1 MKAVLHH
8 VQALRF
14 VAAAMVLLSHL
25 QHEVPSIAGVAHDGY
40 VPWRPVFFAGGVDIF
55 FVISGFIM
63 YTIAAADFGRPGA
76 AREFL
81 VRRLLRVLPPYW
93 LFTTAM
99 VVAAVAFSSHVAHSQ
114 LTLVHVLASYFF
126 IPVANA
132 YGKLF
137 PVLILGWTL
146 NFEML
151 FYVVFTVGLL
161 FSRRRGLAVI
171 GGVIALLGVTG
182 LVVSA
187 PPGPFAFW
195 CNPIVFEFLMGIGLA
210 WARQR
215 GVTWAPVAAIASV
228 LAGVLVMVL
237 AMRAGWADHLWLAR
251 PLWMGVPACL
261 VCAGAVFVREQGAPG
276 PVLRALMFG
285 GDASFAIYLSHPF
298 TLTAVAALW
307 HLTGIAEPVAYIAV
321 AAVASTGVAAVLYAA
336 LERPLMKRLNGWARG
351 AFARRPPGPPLFQKE
366 EPHAR

>member
-25 QHEVPSIAGVAHDGY
+25 QHEVPSIAGLAREGW
-40 VPWRPVFFAGGVDIF
+40 VPWRPVYFAGGVDIF

-63 YTIAAADFGRPGA
+63 YTIASADFGRPGS

-81 VRRLLRVLPPYW
+81 VRRLLRIVPPYW

-114 LTLVHVLASYFF
+114 LSPVHVLASYFF

-151 FYVVFTVGLL
+151 FYGVFTVGLL
-161 FSRRRGLAVI
+161 FPRRAGLAVI
-171 GGVIALLGVTG
+171 GGVIALLGLAG
-182 LVVSA
+182 LVFV

-195 CNPIVFEFLMGIGLA
+195 CNPIVFEFLMGIAIA

-215 GVTWAPVAAIASV
+215 GVTWPPAAAIAAVMVGVV
-228 LAGVLVMVL
+228 LMVL
-237 AMRAGWADHLWLAR
+237 AMRSGLADHAWLAR
-251 PLWMGVPACL
+251 PLWMGVPAAL
-261 VCAGAVFVREQGAPG
+261 LCAAAVFVREKATPG

-307 HLTGIAEPVAYIAV
+307 RFTGVVQPTAYIAA
-321 AAVASTGVAAVLYAA
+321 AAVASIGVAAVLHVV
-336 LERPLMKRLNGWARG
+336 LERPLMKRLNARARD
-351 AFARRPPGPPLFQKE
+351 AFARRPSAIPLFQRE
-366 EPHAR
+366 EPHAH

>member
-1 MKAVLHH
+1 MKTVLQH

-14 VAAAMVLLSHL
+14 AAAAMVLTSHL
-25 QHEVPSIAGVAHDGY
+25 QHEVPSITGLARAGWE
-40 VPWRPVFFAGGVDIF
+40 PWRPVFFAGGVDIF

-63 YTIAAADFGRPGA
+63 YTIAGTEFGRPGG

-81 VRRLLRVLPPYW
+81 VRRLLRIVPPYW

-99 VVAAVAFSSHVAHSQ
+99 VVAALAFSSHVAHAQ
-114 LTLVHVLASYFF
+114 LSPAHVLASYFF

-137 PVLILGWTL
+137 PVLILGWTI

-151 FYVVFTVGLL
+151 FYVVFALGLL
-161 FSRRRGLAVI
+161 FSRRVGLGVI
-171 GGVIALLGVTG
+171 AGVIALLGLAG
-182 LVVSA
+182 LAFV

-215 GVTWAPVAAIASV
+215 GVTWPPAAA
-228 LAGVLVMVL
+228 LAAVLVGIVLMVL
-237 AMRAGWADHLWLAR
+237 AMRTGVAGHLWLAR
-251 PLWMGVPACL
+251 PLWMGVPAAL
-261 VCAGAVFVREQGAPG
+261 FCAAAAFVRQEAAPG
-276 PVLRALMFG
+276 PLLRAAMFG
-285 GDASFAIYLSHPF
+285 GDASFAVYLSHPF

-307 HLTGIAEPVAYIAV
+307 RFTGIAQPAAYIAV
-321 AAVASTGVAAVLYAA
+321 AAAASIGVAAVLHVA
-336 LERPLMKRLNGWARG
+336 LEKPLMKRLNGWARS
-351 AFARRPPGPPLFQKE
+351 AFAPRAPGLPLFPRE

>member
-14 VAAAMVLLSHL
+14 AAAAMVLLSHL
-25 QHEVPSIAGVAHDGY
+25 QHEAPSIAGLSREGWE
-40 VPWRPVFFAGGVDIF
+40 PWRPVYFAGGVDIF

-63 YTIAAADFGRPGA
+63 YTIASADFGRPGG

-81 VRRLLRVLPPYW
+81 VRRLLRIVPPYW

-114 LTLVHVLASYFF
+114 LSLVHVLASYFF
-126 IPVANA
+126 IPAANG
-132 YGKLF
+132 YGKLY
-137 PVLILGWTL
+137 PVLILGWTI

-151 FYVVFTVGLL
+151 FYAVFTLGLV
-161 FSRRRGLAVI
+161 FPRRVGLAVI
-171 GGVIALLGVTG
+171 GGAIALLGIAG
-182 LVVSA
+182 LFFV

-210 WARQR
+210 WVRQR
-215 GVTWAPVAAIASV
+215 GTTWPPVASIAAV
-228 LAGVLVMVL
+228 LAGIVLMVL
-237 AMRAGWADHLWLAR
+237 AMQTGLADHAWLAR
-251 PLWMGVPACL
+251 PLWMGIPAVL
-261 VCAGAVFVREQGAPG
+261 FCAAAVFVREPATPG
-276 PVLRALMFG
+276 PLLRVLIFG

-307 HLTGIAEPVAYIAV
+307 RHTGISQPTVYIVV
-321 AAVASTGVAAVLYAA
+321 AAIASIGAAAVLHVA
-336 LERPLMKRLNGWARG
+336 LERPVMKRLNAWARG
-351 AFARRPPGPPLFQKE
+351 AFARRAPTPPLLRRE
-366 EPHAR
+366 ETHAR

>member
-1 MKAVLHH
+1 MKAVLQH

-14 VAAAMVLLSHL
+14 VAAAMVLTSHL
-25 QHEVPSIAGVAHDGY
+25 QHEVPSIAGLARSGWE
-40 VPWRPVFFAGGVDIF
+40 PWRPVFFAGGVDIF

-63 YTIAAADFGRPGA
+63 YTIASADFGRPGG

-81 VRRLLRVLPPYW
+81 VRRLLRIVPPYW

-99 VVAAVAFSSHVAHSQ
+99 VVAALAFSSHVAHAQ
-114 LTLVHVLASYFF
+114 LSPLHVLASYFF
-126 IPVANA
+126 VPVANA

-137 PVLILGWTL
+137 PVLILGWTI

-151 FYVVFTVGLL
+151 FYAVFALGLLLPRRVGL
-161 FSRRRGLAVI
+161 GVI
-171 GGVIALLGVTG
+171 GGVIALLGLAG
-182 LVVSA
+182 LVFV

-215 GVTWAPVAAIASV
+215 GVTWPPAVAVAAV
-228 LAGVLVMVL
+228 LAGVALMVL
-237 AMRAGWADHLWLAR
+237 AMRTGFADRLWLAR
-251 PLWMGVPACL
+251 PLWMGVPAAL
-261 VCAGAVFVREQGAPG
+261 FCAAAAFVREKAAPG
-276 PVLRALMFG
+276 PLLRAAMFG

-307 HLTGIAEPVAYIAV
+307 RFTGIVQPAAYLAVAAAASIAV
-321 AAVASTGVAAVLYAA
+321 AAVLHVV
-336 LERPLMKRLNGWARG
+336 LERPLVKRLNGWARG
-351 AFARRPPGPPLFQKE
+351 AFAPRAPSLSLFPRE
-366 EPHAR
+366 EPHAP